1 MFCVKLK
8 RWLYQEKLDL
18 FFYVKEKKNDILTK
32 DPHSWDKVIIH
43 TSHKN
48 NKKKKARLQTNF
60 QFLLLNFKLCNF
72 VTKKTFF

>member
-43 TSHKN
+43 ASHKL
-48 NKKKKARLQTNF
+48 KKNG
-60 QFLLLNFKLCNF
+60 
-72 VTKKTFF
+72 KTSN